1 MCQPLKQIPRAAATA
16 WCATES
22 APTLMA
28 LGSSSTSADLSS
40 EPSLCFANYDLSKPG
55 LEMDVLASVK
65 TEGRRFSKLS
75 WSTFGSEN
83 SACAYGLLAGGL
95 SDGCLSLY
103 NPYAIIS
110 SRGADAGVIHSR
122 QVHNGAVNDVQFHPM
137 KPNCIA
143 TCGADG
149 EVNIVNIVNPSAPDV
164 MKPSQAASKHAG
176 SEVLCCAWNRKVQHI
191 ICSCS
196 NTGTTVVWDL
206 KMKKEVISFKDPASR
221 LRCSS
226 VAWNPDLPTQLL
238 VAYDDD
244 RQPSMQ
250 LWDLRNVQYPIKES
264 AGHSKGILNVAWNS
278 MDSQLLLSCGKDN
291 RLLTWC
297 LSSGSPELFCE
308 VSSTQAVFEAQ
319 WSPHKPGIISASSYS
334 GLVSIHSMQQ
344 QQVASS
350 KYVPNWY
357 KKPCGVSFGFGGK
370 MVSFGKKA
378 STATPPPNASW
389 CHSLVVPNEP
399 EVVPAADA
407 FESWIAEGKLRQY
420 CLDKVQQCDG
430 QQHESLMWKVMGAQF
445 EPQGGARASVAS
457 LLGFNEDEIL
467 RKAEA
472 FLGQKPG
479 TTLGSR
485 PAEPEPQQPVAAA
498 PQPSPM
504 PNMSLGDMESFF
516 NNLAEENE
524 QKQKEEEE
532 RKAKEAEDKAVG
544 EQLALAAKAD
554 TRTTDWSSGAELMIK
569 EALLI
574 GNLEAAVECCFK
586 SGRMAEGLLLS
597 SGGGT
602 ELWTRAR
609 DEYLRLQGDAFLT
622 TVGNIMT
629 NDFETL
635 VSNSN
640 LHNWMETLAMI
651 ATYSGEKY
659 RPLCEQLG
667 ERLEKEKIEPRS
679 AMICYICAGN
689 FPKTVK
695 IWSSTHIASKLALQ
709 GLVEKM
715 TVLQDA
721 VKFNQADKEYNA
733 KLTQY
738 AEILANSGR
747 LTAAMRY
754 MTLLTQ
760 DSGRE
765 LRDRIYNSDP
775 RQMQQF
781 GRAPAFPFDST
792 DVRITY
798 VKPQPAYTP
807 PQQHQ
812 QYNAPKAPGMPQPG
826 VQPPGAPA
834 MPPNA
839 GRPNPYGPGPSP
851 YPAAPAHGMPPS
863 HAPTPGVMPPQNNMM
878 PPNPAG
884 MPGVQPPNMAP
895 APAPAPGPSN
905 PMMPPAPRMNM
916 GMPPNPAANP
926 SMPPAP
932 GMGAPNMGGVSP
944 PGMPGVQPPNMGGVA
959 PPSNPSMPP
968 APAPAPTPAYTPG
981 PPSFAGVRPPGNAG
995 FAPPPAAAPAAA
1007 APPSGPPRLSTAPAA
1022 SAAPVV
1028 EGMPVP
1034 WPVPTKNQ
1042 QQGSRTSSVKDANA
1056 AVQNNSAGSGMT
1068 PVANPMDPNELQYV
1082 KGVLTMLLDAS
1093 SQDGNQRKR
1102 DDNSKRLE
1110 ELYTKLAG
1118 GNIKQAVQTKLV
1130 EMLKCVEAQDYATA
1144 NRIYQGDLAQSD
1156 WDVNKAWLQGV
1167 KRLLPMR

>member
-22 APTLMA
+22 APTLLA
-28 LGSSSTSADLSS
+28 LGSSSTSTDLGA
-40 EPSLCFANYDLSKPG
+40 EPSLCFASYDLAKPG

-75 WSTFGSEN
+75 WSTFCSEN
-83 SACAYGLLAGGL
+83 SACAYGLMAGGT
-95 SDGCLSLY
+95 SDGVLTLY
-103 NPYAIIS
+103 NPYGIIS
-110 SRGADAGVIHSR
+110 SRGADAGVVVSR
-122 QVHNGAVNDVQFHPM
+122 PVHNGAIHDVQFHPM

-149 EVNIVNIVNPSAPDV
+149 EVNIVNVQTPNAPDV

-196 NTGTTVVWDL
+196 NTGMTVVWDL
-206 KMKKEVISFKDPASR
+206 KMKKEVINFRDPASR
-221 LRCSS
+221 QRCSS
-226 VAWNPDLPTQLL
+226 VAWNPELPTQLL

-250 LWDLRNVQYPIKES
+250 LWDLRNVAYPIKET
-264 AGHSKGILNVAWNS
+264 AGHSKGILGVAWNT
-278 MDSQLLLSCGKDN
+278 MDSNLLLSCGKDN

-308 VSSTQAVFEAQ
+308 VSSAQAVFEAQ
-319 WSPHKPGIISASSYS
+319 WSPHKPGIVSAASYS
-334 GLVSIHSMQQ
+334 GLVSVHSMQQ
-344 QQVASS
+344 QQIESV

-357 KKPCGVSFGFGGK
+357 KRPCGVSFGFGGK
-370 MVSFGKKA
+370 MLSFGKKA
-378 STATPPPNASW
+378 STATPAPPDASW

-420 CLDKVQQCDG
+420 CLDKVHQSDG
-430 QQHESLMWKVMGAQF
+430 TQHESLMWKVMGAQF
-445 EPQGGARASVAS
+445 ESHGARGSVAA
-457 LLGFNEDEIL
+457 LLGFNEDDIL
-467 RKAEA
+467 RKAES
-472 FLGQKPG
+472 FLGSKPG
-479 TTLGSR
+479 TTLGSK
-485 PAEPEPQQPVAAA
+485 PPEPEQQQPSIVAA
-498 PQPSPM
+498 PQPAPM
-504 PNMSLGDMESFF
+504 AAIGDMDDFF
-516 NNLAEENE
+516 TNLAAENE

-532 RKAKEAEDKAVG
+532 RKAKEAEDKAAG
-544 EQLALAAKAD
+544 EQLALAAKTD
-554 TRTTDWSSGAELMIK
+554 SKTTDWSAGPELMIK

-586 SGRMAEGLLLS
+586 SGKMAEGLLLS

-635 VSNSN
+635 VANSN
-640 LHNWMETLAMI
+640 LSNWMETLAI
-651 ATYSGEKY
+651 LATYSGEKY
-659 RPLCEQLG
+659 CMLCEQLG

-689 FPKTVK
+689 FTKTVN
-695 IWSSTHIASKLALQ
+695 IWSSTHIATQGSQKLGLQ

-721 VKFNQADKEYNA
+721 VKFNQADMMFNS

-754 MTLLTQ
+754 MTLLR
-760 DSGRE
+760 DDASSAI

-775 RQMQQF
+775 KQMQMF
-781 GRAPAFPFDST
+781 GRAPAFPFEST

-798 VKPQPAYTP
+798 KPPQPAYTP
-807 PQQHQ
+807 PA
-812 QYNAPKAPGMPQPG
+812 YNTAPKAPAPRGPG
-826 VQPPGAPA
+826 H
-834 MPPNA
+834 MPPNPA
-839 GRPNPYGPGPSP
+839 ARPNPYGPGPGAYPSASP
-851 YPAAPAHGMPPS
+851 
-863 HAPTPGVMPPQNNMM
+863 PGVMPPAPQHSM
-878 PPNPAG
+878 PPNPSG
-884 MPGVQPPNMAP
+884 MPGVQPPSM
-895 APAPAPGPSN
+895 APAPAPGPANS
-905 PMMPPAPRMNM
+905 MMPPAPRMNM

-932 GMGAPNMGGVSP
+932 HSMG
-944 PGMPGVQPPNMGGVA
+944 
-959 PPSNPSMPP
+959 PSNPMMPP
-968 APAPAPTPAYTPG
+968 APSPAPAPSYGAPA
-981 PPSFAGVRPPGNAG
+981 PSMAGVRPPGHAG
-995 FAPPPAAAPAAA
+995 MAPPVSAPVSSG
-1007 APPSGPPRLSTAPAA
+1007 PPSGPPRLSTAPTA

-1028 EGMPVP
+1028 DGMPVP
-1034 WPVPTKNQ
+1034 WPLPTAQ
-1042 QQGSRTSSVKDANA
+1042 QQKGSRTQSVKDANA
-1056 AVQNNSAGSGMT
+1056 AVQNASVGSGMQ
-1068 PVANPMDPNELQYV
+1068 PVGAPMDPNDMQLVQR
-1082 KGVLTMLLDAS
+1082 VLTMLLDAS
-1093 SQDGNQRKR
+1093 SQDGNTRKR
-1102 DDNSKRLE
+1102 DDIAKRLQ
-1110 ELYTKLAG
+1110 ELYDKLAG
-1118 GNIKQAVQTKLV
+1118 GFIKPNCQLKLV
-1130 EMLKCVEAQDYATA
+1130 EMVKCLEAGDYGGA
-1144 NRIYQGDLAQSD
+1144 NRIYQVDLASSD

-1167 KRLLPMR
+1167 KRLLPTR